1 MAKNTMTFTDN
12 RSGKTYEYNIIDGTR
27 GPSVVDISTF
37 YKDSG
42 MFTFDPGYT
51 STAACESKITF
62 IDGENSELKYRGID
76 IADLAGKHSFLDVS
90 YLLMNGELPNAKVSK
105 ALDLEI
111 RHRSFVDEGIIRL
124 FDALPDR
131 AHPMATMGAATM
143 ALSAY
148 YKDHLHLEDEE
159 EFKTMQNR
167 ILAKM
172 PTIAAMAYRNSIGTP
187 LIYPD
192 VDRYF
197 TENFLYMLR
206 AYPGGKMKHLADG
219 SNQEI
224 TQIEVDALDAIL
236 TLHADHEQNASTT
249 TVRNVG
255 STEAHPYVA
264 IASGISAL
272 WGSAHGGANEKVMD
286 QLKMIGDVKNVASYI
301 AKAKDKNDPFR
312 LMGFGHRV
320 YKNRDPRAETLK
332 GLQDQLREKFHFKGA
347 IFSDDMSMK
356 GAILGGEMKDRI
368 LKALEAGCDMVLLCN
383 SPQLVDE
390 VLLQFDWKM
399 SSESMT
405 RLLSMKGFK
414 TPHEAL
420 QMTQEEGFKEMTS
433 QIMAM

>member
-1 MAKNTMTFTDN
+1 MAKNTFTLTDN
-12 RSGKTYEYNIIDGTR
+12 RNGKSYEYDVLSGTR
-27 GPSVVDISTF
+27 GPDVLDIRSF

-42 MFTFDPGYT
+42 MFTYDPGYT
-51 STAACESKITF
+51 STASCESKITF
-62 IDGENSELKYRGID
+62 IDGENSELRYRGYPIQE
-76 IADLAGKHSFLDVS
+76 LAGKKSYLDVCH
-90 YLLMNGELPNAKVSK
+90 LLMMGRLPNEEESK
-105 ALDLEI
+105 DFDLEI
-111 RHRSFVDEGIIRL
+111 RHRSFLNEGIIRL
-124 FDALPDR
+124 FDALPDG

-143 ALSAY
+143 ALSAF

-159 EFKTMQNR
+159 QFKTMRRR

-192 VDRYF
+192 VNKYF

-206 AYPGGKMKHLADG
+206 AYPGGSMKYLGDG
-219 SNQEI
+219 KNDEI
-224 TQIEVDALDAIL
+224 KQVEVDALDAIL

-286 QLKMIGDVKNVASYI
+286 QLRLIGDVKNVPTYI
-301 AKAKDKNDPFR
+301 AKAKDRNDPFR

-332 GLQDQLREKFHFKGA
+332 GLQDQLRVELNLDSKLLDVA
-347 IFSDDMSMK
+347 AAVEEAALSDDYF
-356 GAILGGEMKDRI
+356 KDRGLYPNIDFYSGVI
-368 LKALEAGCDMVLLCN
+368 LTALKIPVEMFTPIFVIGRIPGWISQWSELKQDPTAKIAR
-383 SPQLVDE
+383 PRQLYTG
-390 VLLQFDWKM
+390 K
-399 SSESMT
+399 
-405 RLLSMKGFK
+405 
-414 TPHEAL
+414 
-420 QMTQEEGFKEMTS
+420 
-433 QIMAM
+433 